1 MSRDIDELISGY
13 LDESLSEDEQREL
26 ADWIKADKGNA
37 KQFAQAVMLHDRLE
51 CELNAEAETQSSIE
65 SPADSKVVP
74 FPVSGFGTRL
84 IQLAAAIVLMLTI
97 LYWPS
102 GPEKQFV
109 QGPEVVEPVSAP
121 KSIPIDE
128 GFVTIAHVVDV
139 DFGEG
144 SELTAG
150 QRLGRHTIFMN
161 SGVLRLQFDSGVE
174 VTVQGPAKYEL
185 QGPAL
190 TKLSSGLLTANVPP
204 GAEGFR
210 VDTPT
215 AEVTDLGTSFG
226 VRLDP
231 DGASHVSV
239 FDGEVEVEEPDS
251 GQKKLLKEGEAV
263 LVTAK
268 DRLETVDFDAQPYA
282 KVWPVSTGIAGS
294 SGAFELAPPWPRR
307 LGLSASNDNVLVVP
321 DGYRRRLRS
330 PLTVNISKPGKVDA
344 EDQLS
349 PAEIPAGVP
358 LRSFI
363 LYYQPRERLPRRL
376 ASRIQG
382 SITFDRPIVGL
393 ILRHEE
399 IRNSAGR
406 FSKRKIGSDQP
417 RKQVDFL
424 PGPAGDILTL
434 SEDRKTLTVDLS
446 APGKSSDLIRVIV
459 DATPPLRLA
468 RRGSANFF

>member
-1 MSRDIDELISGY
+1 MSRDVDELINGY
-13 LDESLSEDEQREL
+13 LDDSLSEDQQREL
-26 ADWIKADKGNA
+26 SAWIKADAVNA
-37 KQFAQAVMLHDRLE
+37 KRFAKAVMLHDRLE
-51 CELNAEAETQSSIE
+51 CELNAEAETQTSIE
-65 SPADSKVVP
+65 PLEESKVIP

-84 IQLAAAIVLMLTI
+84 IQLAAAIALMLTI
-97 LYWPS
+97 LYWPT
-102 GPEKQFV
+102 GPEI
-109 QGPEVVEPVSAP
+109 EVVQKQEVGAPVPAP
-121 KSIPIDE
+121 NPAPVEE

-139 DFGEG
+139 HFGEG
-144 SELTAG
+144 SDLKTG

-185 QGPAL
+185 LDPAL

-226 VRLDP
+226 VRLDSN
-231 DGASHVSV
+231 GTSHVSV

-251 GQKKLLKEGEAV
+251 GQRKLLKEGEAV

-268 DRLETVDFDAQPYA
+268 DKLETVDFDARPYA
-282 KVWPVSTGIAGS
+282 KVLPVSTGIAGS
-294 SGAFELAPPWPRR
+294 TGAFELAPPWPRR
-307 LGLSASNDNVLVVP
+307 LGLIAGDENILVVP
-321 DGYRRRLRS
+321 DGYRRRLRR
-330 PLTVNISKPGKVDA
+330 PLKVNVSRPGRVDS
-344 EDQLS
+344 EEHLS

-363 LYYQPRERLPRRL
+363 LFYQPRERLPRRM
-376 ASRIQG
+376 ASRIEG

-393 ILRHEE
+393 ILLHEE
-399 IRNSAGR
+399 IQKSAGR
-406 FSKRKIGSDQP
+406 FSKRKMGSEQP

-459 DATPPLRLA
+459 DAAGPRHSFA
-468 RRGSANFF
+468 W